1 MDKIANLALSL
12 KDELIKDRRYFH
24 SHPETGW
31 FTFFTTAVLAKRLSD
46 LGYEVSLGEKVVKS
60 DARLGVGSKEQCQK
74 AIERAKTLLSADE
87 AKYLEYMKDGLT
99 GLTAFIDT
107 KRPGK
112 FSAFRFDIDSVDV
125 TESAEATHRPCK
137 EGFGSDI
144 AGITHACGHDGH
156 IAMGLALAK
165 LIAKNLDGFNGKFK
179 FIFQT
184 AEEGTRGAVA
194 MEAAGVL
201 DGVEYLLG
209 GHIGFQAETN
219 GGIVCGTNKLLATS
233 KFDVHITGRSA
244 HAAGAPEEGANALL
258 AAAQMALNMHGITRH
273 AKGVTRINV
282 GVLRAGEGRNV
293 IAPNGY
299 LACETRGEDTN
310 LNEFMYKKCMDIV
323 KGVSEIYGVES
334 KVVMTG
340 GTSGANSDKEV
351 TEIFYEAAKQSPFID
366 DDKIVK
372 ELDFGACEDFAHF
385 MRALQDRGAKS
396 GYMMIGTNLKAGHHN
411 SKFDFDEECLVT
423 GVDIYLRAAYKL
435 NGAKK

>member
-1 MDKIANLALSL
+1 
-12 KDELIKDRRYFH
+12 
-24 SHPETGW
+24 
-31 FTFFTTAVLAKRLSD
+31 
-46 LGYEVSLGEKVVKS
+46 
-60 DARLGVGSKEQCQK
+60 
-74 AIERAKTLLSADE
+74 
-87 AKYLEYMKDGLT
+87 
-99 GLTAFIDT
+99 
-107 KRPGK
+107 
-112 FSAFRFDIDSVDV
+112 
-125 TESAEATHRPCK
+125 
-137 EGFGSDI
+137 
-144 AGITHACGHDGH
+144 
-156 IAMGLALAK
+156 MGLALAK
-165 LIAKNLDGFNGKFK
+165 LIAKNLDDFNGKFK

-244 HAAGAPEEGANALL
+244 HAAGAPQEGANALL

-323 KGVSEIYGVES
+323 KGVSEIYDVDS

-351 TEIFYEAAKQSPFID
+351 TEIFYEAAKASPFID

-411 SKFDFDEECLVT
+411 SKFDFDEECLVA

>member
-12 KDELIKDRRYFH
+12 KEDMIKDRRYFH

-31 FTFFTTAVLAKRLSD
+31 FTFFTTAVLAKRLSE
-46 LGYEVSLGEKVVKS
+46 LGYEVKLGEEVVKS

-74 AIERAKTLLSADE
+74 AIERAKSLLNPDE
-87 AKYLEYMKDGLT
+87 AKYLECMKDGLT

-125 TESAEATHRPCK
+125 TESTEAAHRPCK

-144 AGITHACGHDGH
+144 SGITHACGHDGH
-156 IAMGLALAK
+156 MAMGLALAK
-165 LIAKNLDGFNGKFK
+165 LIAKNLDDFNGKFK

-201 DGVEYLLG
+201 EGIEYLLG

-244 HAAGAPEEGANALL
+244 HAAGAPQEGANALL

-323 KGVSEIYGVES
+323 KGVSEIYDVDS

-411 SKFDFDEECLVT
+411 SKFDFDEECLVA

>member
-12 KDELIKDRRYFH
+12 KEDMIKDRRYFH

-31 FTFFTTAVLAKRLSD
+31 FTFFTTAVLAKRLSE
-46 LGYEVSLGEKVVKS
+46 LGYEVKLGEEVVKS

-74 AIERAKTLLSADE
+74 AIERAKSLLNPDE
-87 AKYLEYMKDGLT
+87 AKYLECMKDGLT

-125 TESAEATHRPCK
+125 TESAEAAHRPCK

-156 IAMGLALAK
+156 MAMGLALAK
-165 LIAKNLDGFNGKFK
+165 LIAKNLDDFNGKFK

-201 DGVEYLLG
+201 EGIEYLLG

-310 LNEFMYKKCMDIV
+310 
-323 KGVSEIYGVES
+323 
-334 KVVMTG
+334 
-340 GTSGANSDKEV
+340 
-351 TEIFYEAAKQSPFID
+351 FYEAAKQSPFID

-411 SKFDFDEECLVT
+411 SKFDFDEECLVA